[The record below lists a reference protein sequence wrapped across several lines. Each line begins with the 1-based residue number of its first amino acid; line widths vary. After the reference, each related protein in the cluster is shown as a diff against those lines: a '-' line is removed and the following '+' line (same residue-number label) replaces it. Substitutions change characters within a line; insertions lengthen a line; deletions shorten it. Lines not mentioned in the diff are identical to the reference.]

1 MKKVCL
7 LGATGSIGIQTLE
20 VCRKAGYEVTAVTA
34 DRNYTALLEICR
46 EFSPGFAALND
57 FLAFEKFNS
66 EKPGS
71 VKSYKGMEGIVE
83 CVRESGADIVV
94 NAITGS
100 AGITPMLEAVKC
112 YKRVALANKESLVA
126 AGSLIMPLAKEC
138 GCEIIPVD
146 SEHSAIFQCIGDS
159 AKDVKRIIL
168 TASGGPFRGYGKNQL
183 ENVTPE
189 MALKHPNWSMG
200 SKITVDSAT
209 LMNKGLEV
217 IEAHWLFNKGYDGID
232 VVIHPQSIV
241 HSMVEFKDKGMLAQM
256 GPPDM
261 RIPIQYALTYPKHMP
276 NDFPGLDIIKTMR
289 LDFEKPD
296 TEVFRCLDLA
306 YEAGRAGGTM
316 PCAMNAAN
324 EEAVEMFLQ
333 GQIRF
338 SKIAEIVGEV
348 MEKHDNIKDDSIEA
362 LTEAD
367 LKARKAAR
375 LKGGRK

>member
-1 MKKVCL
+1 
-7 LGATGSIGIQTLE
+7 
-20 VCRKAGYEVTAVTA
+20 
-34 DRNYTALLEICR
+34 
-46 EFSPGFAALND
+46 
-57 FLAFEKFNS
+57 
-66 EKPGS
+66 
-71 VKSYKGMEGIVE
+71 
-83 CVRESGADIVV
+83 
-94 NAITGS
+94 
-100 AGITPMLEAVKC
+100 
-112 YKRVALANKESLVA
+112 
-126 AGSLIMPLAKEC
+126 
-138 GCEIIPVD
+138 
-146 SEHSAIFQCIGDS
+146 
-159 AKDVKRIIL
+159 
-168 TASGGPFRGYGKNQL
+168 
-183 ENVTPE
+183 

>member
-34 DRNYTALLEICR
+34 GRNHKALLEICR
-46 EFSPGFAALND
+46 EFNPGFAALND
-57 FLAFEKFNS
+57 SAAFDSFNS
-66 EKPGS
+66 EKPDTI
-71 VKSYKGMEGIVE
+71 KSYEGIRGIVE
-83 CVRESGADIVV
+83 CIRESGADIVV

-100 AGITPMLEAVKC
+100 AGILPMLEAVKC
-112 YKRVALANKESLVA
+112 ARRVALANKESLVA
-126 AGSLIMPLAKEC
+126 AGSLIMPMAKER

-159 AKDVKRIIL
+159 PKEVKRIIL
-168 TASGGPFRGYGKNQL
+168 TASGGPFRGYDKRQL
-183 ENVTPE
+183 GEVTPE

-217 IEAHWLFNKGYDGID
+217 IEAHWLFNIGYDDID
-232 VVIHPQSIV
+232 VVTHPQSVV
-241 HSMVEFKDKGMLAQM
+241 HSMVEFVDKSLIAQL

-261 RIPIQYALTYPKHMP
+261 RIPIQYALTYPQRLH
-276 NDFPGLDIIKTMR
+276 NDFPGLDIVKISR

-296 TEVFRCLDLA
+296 TGVFRCLDLA

-324 EEAVEMFLQ
+324 EEAVDMFLN
-333 GQIRF
+333 GKIGF
-338 SKIAEIVGEV
+338 TEIAEIVWHV
-348 MEKHDNIKDDSIEA
+348 MEKHDNIKNHSIEE

-375 LKGGRK
+375 SKGGEI